1 MAMAASSTL
10 ASALGGRSCLAWK
23 DPCAARAGA
32 PAARNL
38 SVGLRDMTMLT
49 RVRFSSASP
58 QLRVPSASPR
68 ILCQASEKD
77 TVSKA
82 RKNQMEATELL
93 AELLKTDDVK
103 AIAEKHVE
111 SLSQDFFIIASTYLD
126 LLVRIY
132 IRSPTS
138 SLVNGRCASLNH
150 EYSQGAVGCLC
161 GEATKSY
168 LPHFWS
174 RGARKAKKE
183 GNLEVVSKLETTLQT
198 ALSVKEATLRPEIRL
213 LNQLLRET
221 AEKDRANTI
230 QANLQCLAP
239 DSYFYQLVTRM
250 ISDVESQKSNPN
262 RLRLLTQL
270 RMINKETREVA
281 KAMRKKGV

>member
-1 MAMAASSTL
+1 
-10 ASALGGRSCLAWK
+10 
-23 DPCAARAGA
+23 
-32 PAARNL
+32 
-38 SVGLRDMTMLT
+38 
-49 RVRFSSASP
+49 
-58 QLRVPSASPR
+58 
-68 ILCQASEKD
+68 
-77 TVSKA
+77 
-82 RKNQMEATELL
+82 MEATELL

-126 LLVRIY
+126 L
-132 IRSPTS
+132 
-138 SLVNGRCASLNH
+138 
-150 EYSQGAVGCLC
+150 
-161 GEATKSY
+161 
-168 LPHFWS
+168 
-174 RGARKAKKE
+174 AKKE